1 MFNMAYKLSDNHI
14 ISGNVIFN
22 NDAELITRSQAG
34 SFLGQVSNSLAVF
47 NTNSVEFIQRQ
58 IANFQLSGR
67 HAFPKLNQIQ
77 LEWNASRTNSFQH
90 EPDLK
95 YFAYTTV
102 TEDPGAGEEVT
113 EYYINNAE
121 YAFPYHFFRKL
132 NDTGYEG
139 KVDLSIPLGF
149 GQNPGSSN
157 QIKIGGLYNTTDREF
172 EEYRYQLN
180 NSGIPSTINFTSF
193 AGDFDAFW
201 DESNFGIIDTL
212 YKADGTV
219 QRYVTGY
226 HYVNQIN
233 ARNFYTGNS
242 TISAAYAMLTY
253 NVLPRLKVIG
263 GVRMEN
269 TDMSVISRDT
279 LVPEGKINQTDYLYA
294 LNLIYTL
301 NEKSNLRLAGSQTL
315 ARPNLRELAPFVQ
328 FDTKNGFFNVG
339 NPNLKRTL
347 IQNYDI
353 RYELYP
359 QHGELIAVSAFY
371 KQFKDPIIR
380 AFNPKATIPELS
392 FINVDEAIVVGAEL
406 ELRKSLGFIAPVFE
420 KFYFNMNLA
429 LIHSEYDIPAD
440 EIANSKNID
449 PEYDQTTRPFQ
460 GQAPYIV
467 NAILSYIN
475 PDNGLE
481 VSLGYNVSGKRLY
494 NISLFATPDVYEQP
508 QSLLNF
514 KASKKF
520 AAHYQ
525 VSLTARNLLNA
536 RNRKTLEFH
545 GETYDAES
553 YSIGRTIGA
562 SFTYTIK

>member
-1 MFNMAYKLSDNHI
+1 
-14 ISGNVIFN
+14 
-22 NDAELITRSQAG
+22 
-34 SFLGQVSNSLAVF
+34 
-47 NTNSVEFIQRQ
+47 
-58 IANFQLSGR
+58 
-67 HAFPKLNQIQ
+67 
-77 LEWNASRTNSFQH
+77 
-90 EPDLK
+90 
-95 YFAYTTV
+95 
-102 TEDPGAGEEVT
+102 
-113 EYYINNAE
+113 
-121 YAFPYHFFRKL
+121 
-132 NDTGYEG
+132 
-139 KVDLSIPLGF
+139 
-149 GQNPGSSN
+149 
-157 QIKIGGLYNTTDREF
+157 
-172 EEYRYQLN
+172 
-180 NSGIPSTINFTSF
+180 
-193 AGDFDAFW
+193 
-201 DESNFGIIDTL
+201 
-212 YKADGTV
+212 
-219 QRYVTGY
+219 
-226 HYVNQIN
+226 
-233 ARNFYTGNS
+233 
-242 TISAAYAMLTY
+242 
-253 NVLPRLKVIG
+253 
-263 GVRMEN
+263 MET

-359 QHGELIAVSAFY
+359 NNGELIAVSAFY
-371 KQFKDPIIR
+371 KKFTDPIIR

-392 FINVDEAIVVGAEL
+392 FINVDEAIVLGAEL
-406 ELRKSLGFIAPVFE
+406 EIRKGLGFIAPALQ

-467 NAILSYIN
+467 NAIISYIN

-481 VSLGYNVSGKRLY
+481 VSLAYNVSGERLY

-508 QSLLNF
+508 TSLLNF
-514 KASKKF
+514 KASKRF
-520 AAHYQ
+520 GEHYQ
-525 VSLTARNLLNA
+525 LSLTARNLLNES
-536 RNRKTLEFH
+536 NRKTLEFN
-545 GETYDAES
+545 GEEYTAES
-553 YSIGRTIGA
+553 YSVGRTFGA